1 MGLSVDANIEKM
13 GEGGSEPDVFF
24 WQPLELCEELEF
36 SRIVP
41 RRVTRSVK
49 AEASVACQ
57 VKRPGMPEKIRRRG
71 RLQPAQG

>member
-1 MGLSVDANIEKM
+1 MVLSIDVDIKKM
-13 GEGGSEPDVFF
+13 GEDRSQPDVFF